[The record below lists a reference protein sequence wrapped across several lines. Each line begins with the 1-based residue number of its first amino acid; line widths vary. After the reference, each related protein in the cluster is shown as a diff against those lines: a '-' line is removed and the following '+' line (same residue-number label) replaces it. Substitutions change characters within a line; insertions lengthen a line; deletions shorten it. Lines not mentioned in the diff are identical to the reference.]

1 MLFPF
6 FVFLSEFQFRLFIQ
20 LSLSFLFFSTM
31 MIKHVFARHEQYF
44 ILSKYSRL
52 CKKREFVPESIY
64 EGYIRIKNQIQL
76 FTTIKQIYRLLFGNQ
91 HKLSF
96 IMEIILVYIMIMIT
110 KRLSQIHF
118 VHVQLQKKSRQ
129 NTQHLKISTH
139 LTCKKQKRN
148 RKFFERYKM
157 SLII

>member
-76 FTTIKQIYRLLFGNQ
+76 FTTINQICVYGNQ

-118 VHVQLQKKSRQ
+118 VHVQLQKKVTTKHVAFKDFNAFNLQ
-129 NTQHLKISTH
+129 KTKEEQKI
-139 LTCKKQKRN
+139 
-148 RKFFERYKM
+148 F
-157 SLII
+157 